1 MEVNYDSDIFSDD
14 EYNTD
19 DDDFLL
25 HRDSDELQLVMKEY
39 EQPLKTNLYKQIEIK
54 VNPNNNEE
62 LEELIY
68 FLITKGIEFDKD
80 ITFIT

>member
-19 DDDFLL
+19 DDEFLL

>member
-19 DDDFLL
+19 DDEFLL

-39 EQPLKTNLYKQIEIK
+39 EQPLKTNLYKKIEIK

>member
-19 DDDFLL
+19 DDEFLL
-25 HRDSDELQLVMKEY
+25 HRDSDELQLVMKQY

-68 FLITKGIEFDKD
+68 LYCSGSLV
-80 ITFIT
+80 